1 MNGYDEISVKIIKQS
16 ASFIS
21 SPLTYIC
28 NKSLELG
35 IFPSRLKYST
45 VKPIFKKGDRQNAAK
60 YRPISLLISFSKIF
74 EKIIYTRIYEHVTQ
88 NQILT
93 KEQYGFRRSLS
104 IDDASY
110 TLTHEIL
117 TALNKK
123 HIVGG
128 IFCDLRKAFDCVNHK
143 ILISKPEHYG
153 IIGTCKTLIESYL
166 TDRYQRVV
174 MKYTTKNTNY
184 SNWKMIRRG
193 VPQGS
198 ILGPL
203 FFLLYINDLADITA

>member
-1 MNGYDEISVKIIKQS
+1 MVASHIERLNQLRSGMPVNNIHQNHKHPYPGIKFRHTSTKEIEKVIKSLKTKNVHGYDEISVKIIKQS
-16 ASFIS
+16 APFIS

-45 VKPIFKKGDRQNAAK
+45 VKPIFKKGDRQNAAN

-93 KEQYGFRRSLS
+93 KEQYGFRLNLS
-104 IDDASY
+104 TDNASY

-117 TALNKK
+117 MALNNK
-123 HIVGG
+123 H
-128 IFCDLRKAFDCVNHK
+128 CWRH
-143 ILISKPEHYG
+143 IL
-153 IIGTCKTLIESYL
+153 
-166 TDRYQRVV
+166 
-174 MKYTTKNTNY
+174 
-184 SNWKMIRRG
+184 
-193 VPQGS
+193 
-198 ILGPL
+198 
-203 FFLLYINDLADITA
+203 